1 MKKNTLEIKWAF
13 VLTLTQLLWI
23 ACEKQAGLYT
33 VHIED
38 YPIYTNLFFFPA
50 LVVYLLAL
58 HDFRKKQG
66 NETLSYKQGL
76 FTGLR
81 IMYISTMLSPIT
93 ITFRF
98 IFFDLL
104 SNLNSFFFDKTGV
117 LPVDSGSNSSFLWIL
132 ITGFIATPVIGF
144 ILSAIIPLFFREKK
158 KNRPNLELLGKDNN

>member
-1 MKKNTLEIKWAF
+1 MKKNTLEIKWAL

-33 VHIED
+33 IHIED
-38 YPIYTNLFFFPA
+38 YSLYTSLFFFPA
-50 LVVYLLAL
+50 LVVYSLAL
-58 HDFRKKQG
+58 HDFRKKQRS
-66 NETLSYKQGL
+66 ETLSYKQGL

-93 ITFRF
+93 ITIRF
-98 IFFDLL
+98 IFFDQ
-104 SNLNSFFFDKTGV
+104 NGI

-144 ILSAIIPLFFREKK
+144 ILAAIIPLFFREKK
-158 KNRPNLELLGKDNN
+158 KDQV